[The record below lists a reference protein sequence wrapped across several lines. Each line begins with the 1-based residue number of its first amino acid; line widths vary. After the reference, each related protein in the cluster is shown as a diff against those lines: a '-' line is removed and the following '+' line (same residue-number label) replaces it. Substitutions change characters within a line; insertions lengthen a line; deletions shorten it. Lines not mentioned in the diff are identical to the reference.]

1 MAETLGGLALQIQKD
16 GEKRTGRKMSDQ
28 EAQEA
33 SDNLVG
39 FFDLLWKIDRRN
51 KNTKRLKNKKGTI

>member
-1 MAETLGGLALQIQKD
+1 MVEPLSDLALHIQKE
-16 GEKRTGRKMSDQ
+16 EKKKTGKEMSDQ

-39 FFDLLWKIDRRN
+39 FFDLLIKIDRRN
-51 KNTKRLKNKKGTI
+51 KKQKDTKYSP